1 MATTK
6 LNSVEEKIFKGKM
19 DFSTASEKLSK
30 ILDRTRE
37 ERKELST
44 FMENLRAQS
53 IKSRNLKFEEIKN
66 MNNSNKK

>member
-1 MATTK
+1 
-6 LNSVEEKIFKGKM
+6 M

-44 FMENLRAQS
+44 FMENLREQS